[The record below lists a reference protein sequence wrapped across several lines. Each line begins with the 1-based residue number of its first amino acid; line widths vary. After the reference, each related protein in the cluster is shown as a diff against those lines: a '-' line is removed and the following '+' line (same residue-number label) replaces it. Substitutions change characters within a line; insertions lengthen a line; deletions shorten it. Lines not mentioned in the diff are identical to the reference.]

1 MKRISLYLFVAF
13 IVILQSCI
21 KEDLS
26 TCKSELLLRFRYT
39 LNDQYVDLFDA
50 EVDRVTIYVFDSE
63 GKYVANFSEQG
74 SQLTN
79 DYVMHVPL
87 PPGDYRIVAYG
98 GDFNTY
104 SAGELNSQTN
114 TLNQTLIEGVTDI
127 NDFCIELKSIMEADN
142 YLHPATTPDD
152 LYVGLVNASSSSND
166 KEIVTVELIKNTKKI
181 KVKITGTDFIPSA
194 LDINIIATNGRY
206 KFDNRIDVNHGTMK
220 YTPINTSVLP
230 NYMEVDLKMMR
241 LVLGQSPMLVI
252 KNSTTSEV
260 IYSENMIEQILLT
273 QQYLSQEDF
282 DREDEF
288 VFEIAIKSNN
298 NIVEVV
304 VSINGWLINNI
315 GPDM

>member
-74 SQLTN
+74 SRLTN

-181 KVKITGTDFIPSA
+181 KVKITGTDFIPGA